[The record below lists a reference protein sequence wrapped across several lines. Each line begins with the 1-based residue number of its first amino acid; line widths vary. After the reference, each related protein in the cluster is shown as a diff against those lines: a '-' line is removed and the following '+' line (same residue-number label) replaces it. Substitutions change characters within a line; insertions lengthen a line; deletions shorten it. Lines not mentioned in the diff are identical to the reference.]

1 MSVSKIFITLVI
13 VVACVGIGALVLN
26 ILLPNAT
33 ATVVNS
39 VEAQIFNSTG
49 LTFDFNGD
57 GMGASDGADHT
68 GGNTAT
74 DDASDV
80 TNAGVDGI
88 Q

>member
-26 ILLPNAT
+26 IVLPNAT
-33 ATVVNS
+33 ATVINS
-39 VEAQIFNSTG
+39 IEGQIENATG

-57 GMGASDGADHT
+57 GMGAADDNDYT

-74 DDASDV
+74 EDAAD
-80 TNAGVDGI
+80 TTTGGVDGI

>member
-1 MSVSKIFITLVI
+1 MSVQKIFITLVI

-26 ILLPNAT
+26 IVLPNAT
-33 ATVVNS
+33 ATVINS
-39 VEAQIFNSTG
+39 IEGQIENATG

-57 GMGASDGADHT
+57 GQGATDDSDYT

-74 DDASDV
+74 DDAAD
-80 TNAGVDGI
+80 TTTGGVDGI